1 MALLELL
8 PRHREIGRFCSGRF
22 DSKTLSMAPW
32 GGFSE
37 GSEFSERPIAYVW
50 REDQNMAASPELRV
64 GDSVLFSSFDL
75 QEIQQFVEDL
85 HTITSCH

>member
-1 MALLELL
+1 
-8 PRHREIGRFCSGRF
+8 
-22 DSKTLSMAPW
+22 
-32 GGFSE
+32 
-37 GSEFSERPIAYVW
+37 
-50 REDQNMAASPELRV
+50 MAASPELRV